1 MGLSFSAMPF
11 LGDLPSNPDLGRL
24 PHLYLH
30 LKPHY
35 SHFIYSIYSYH
46 VLIYLIHWA
55 INARARI
62 KLAWVTLVPT
72 MMGTTWH
79 TIGT

>member
-79 TIGT
+79 TIVN

>member
-1 MGLSFSAMPF
+1 MGLSFNAMPF

-79 TIGT
+79 TIGN

>member
-1 MGLSFSAMPF
+1 MGLSFNAMPF

-72 MMGTTWH
+72 MMGTT
-79 TIGT
+79 

>member
-1 MGLSFSAMPF
+1 MGLSFNAMPF
-11 LGDLPSNPDLGRL
+11 LEDLSSNPDLDRL
-24 PHLYLH
+24 PRLYLH

-35 SHFIYSIYSYH
+35 LHFIYNICSYH

-55 INARARI
+55 INARTRI

-72 MMGTTWH
+72 MMGTT
-79 TIGT
+79 